1 MHGIA
6 CKQERQYASGTK
18 CSRRCMAAYSHT
30 RPLRNS
36 RIKKLRHGIF
46 DFGLRNYG
54 IRSWGGARKRFQ
66 VPNPHDSRL
75 LCVRPPVPCD
85 LPPAPRP
92 TSRTQGHAQL
102 RSVAAGATMHFVHV
116 WHRTNLLIEQ
126 RARGAGAVSR
136 VSIHAAYRRFHAACA
151 CGRRPRRLKKLRRSG
166 CGRLENP

>member
-1 MHGIA
+1 MRGGHRGRRDGPQHEA
-6 CKQERQYASGTK
+6 PFLVPEYGTTAGK
-18 CSRRCMAAYSHT
+18 G
-30 RPLRNS
+30 LRNP

-66 VPNPHDSRL
+66 VPNPHGLAFALRA
-75 LCVRPPVPCD
+75 
-85 LPPAPRP
+85 PAGPLRP
-92 TSRTQGHAQL
+92 TSRSPSNLSNT
-102 RSVAAGATMHFVHV
+102 RSCPIEKCRCWCDNALCTCMAPYQF
-116 WHRTNLLIEQ
+116 IEQ